1 YYRLMYA
8 QGGNIE
14 KVFCRFPS
22 AQFYPVFNATP
33 VIPPIKIEN
42 DGPPYICGGAVPD
55 GTLQLYTDYDTSAC
69 VDEEGDSTWGPEFY
83 HWDSSN
89 EAVATIDEETGL
101 ITAVAVGTTT
111 ITYTVWSPKG
121 ACEDFVTKDISVM
134 AECPSCV
141 EDPVDTLTDGVPSV
155 VG

>member
-55 GTLQLYTDYDTSAC
+55 GTLQLYTDYDTSAY

-83 HWDSSN
+83 HWDSKIGRASCR
-89 EAVATIDEETGL
+89 ETVCVSVWPATARQTS
-101 ITAVAVGTTT
+101 GTTR
-111 ITYTVWSPKG
+111 
-121 ACEDFVTKDISVM
+121 E
-134 AECPSCV
+134 
-141 EDPVDTLTDGVPSV
+141 
-155 VG
+155 